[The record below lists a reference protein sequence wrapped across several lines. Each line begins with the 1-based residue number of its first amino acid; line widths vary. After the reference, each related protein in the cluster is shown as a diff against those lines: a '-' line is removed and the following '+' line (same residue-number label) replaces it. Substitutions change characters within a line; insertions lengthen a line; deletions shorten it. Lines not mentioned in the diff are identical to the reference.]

1 MGVLG
6 HAPDSGG
13 DAVTAPRAALY
24 ARVST
29 DEQDPG
35 LQVAELRRLAEQRGW
50 TVAAEYVDRGVSGAK
65 ESRPGL
71 DRLLADAQAGLLD
84 LVAVWKLD
92 RLGRSLPHLLR
103 TLDSLTGWGV
113 QFVSARDSG
122 IDTTSPS
129 GRLMLHMLAAFAEFE
144 RSLLRERVIAGIRR
158 AQAQGKHCG
167 RKPVEIDLRPAVAML
182 DRGHGIKT
190 TARSLGVSVSTLRR
204 RLREAGEW
212 PRPVD
217 RDLGVQNPGAQV

>member
-1 MGVLG
+1 
-6 HAPDSGG
+6 
-13 DAVTAPRAALY
+13 VTAPRAALY

-29 DEQDPG
+29 DEQSPE

-50 TVAAEYVDRGVSGAK
+50 RVVGEYVDHGVSGAK
-65 ESRPGL
+65 ESRPAL
-71 DRLLADAQAGLLD
+71 DRLLADAQAGELD

-92 RLGRSLPHLLR
+92 RLGRSLQHLLR

-144 RSLLRERVIAGIRR
+144 RGLLRERVLAGVRR
-158 AQAQGKHCG
+158 AQAAGKHCG
-167 RKPVEIDLRPAVAML
+167 RKKVEIDLRPAVAML
-182 DRGHGIKT
+182 DKGHGIKT

-212 PRPVD
+212 PRT
-217 RDLGVQNPGAQV
+217 RPG

>member
-1 MGVLG
+1 M
-6 HAPDSGG
+6 
-13 DAVTAPRAALY
+13 TAPRAALY

-35 LQVAELRRLAEQRGW
+35 LQVADLHRLAQHRGW
-50 TVAAEYVDRGVSGAK
+50 TVAGEYLDLGISGSKA
-65 ESRPGL
+65 SRPGL
-71 DRLLADAQAGLLD
+71 DRLMADARAGRLD
-84 LVAVWKLD
+84 VVAVWRFD
-92 RLGRSLPHLLR
+92 RFARSTRHLL
-103 TLDSLTGWGV
+103 LALEEFQALSVD
-113 QFVSARDSG
+113 FVSVRES
-122 IDTTSPS
+122 IDTSTPM
-129 GRLMLHMLAAFAEFE
+129 GRMVFTMVAAVAELE
-144 RSLLRERVIAGIRR
+144 KELIRERVIAGIRR

-167 RKPVEIDLRPAVAML
+167 RKPVAIDLRPAVAML

-204 RLREAGEW
+204 RLREVGAW

>member
-1 MGVLG
+1 M
-6 HAPDSGG
+6 S
-13 DAVTAPRAALY
+13 APRAALY

-29 DEQDPG
+29 DEQSPE
-35 LQVAELRRLAEQRGW
+35 LQVAELRRLAELRGW
-50 TVAAEYVDRGVSGAK
+50 RVVDEYIDHGVSGSK
-65 ESRPGL
+65 ESRPAL
-71 DRLLADAQAGLLD
+71 DRLLADAQAGELD

-92 RLGRSLPHLLR
+92 RLGRSLQHLLR
-103 TLDSLTGWGV
+103 TMDCLAGWGV

-144 RSLLRERVIAGIRR
+144 RALLRERVIAGVRR

-167 RKPVEIDLRPAVAML
+167 RKKVEIDLRPAVAML
-182 DRGHGIKT
+182 DKGHGIKT

-212 PRPVD
+212 PRQPA
-217 RDLGVQNPGAQV
+217 RINGVQNPPAQV

>member
-1 MGVLG
+1 
-6 HAPDSGG
+6 
-13 DAVTAPRAALY
+13 VTAPRAALY

-29 DEQDPG
+29 DEQSPE
-35 LQVAELRRLAEQRGW
+35 LQVAELRRLAELRGW
-50 TVAAEYVDRGVSGAK
+50 RVVDEYVDHGVSGAK
-65 ESRPGL
+65 ESRPAL
-71 DRLLADAQAGLLD
+71 DRLLADAQAGELD

-92 RLGRSLPHLLR
+92 RLGRSLQHLLR

-129 GRLMLHMLAAFAEFE
+129 GRLMLHMLAAFAQFE
-144 RSLLRERVIAGIRR
+144 RDLLRERVIAGVRR
-158 AQAQGKHCG
+158 AQAAGKHCG
-167 RKPVEIDLRPAVAML
+167 RKKVEIDLRPAVAML
-182 DRGHGIKT
+182 DKGHGIKT

-212 PRPVD
+212 PRQPD
-217 RDLGVQNPGAQV
+217 TIIGVQNPAVQV

>member
-1 MGVLG
+1 M
-6 HAPDSGG
+6 SG
-13 DAVTAPRAALY
+13 PRAALY

-29 DEQDPG
+29 DEQSPE

-50 TVAAEYVDRGVSGAK
+50 RVVDEYIDHGVSGAK
-65 ESRPGL
+65 ESRPAL
-71 DRLLADAQAGLLD
+71 DRLLADAQAGELD

-92 RLGRSLPHLLR
+92 RLGRSLQHLLR

-129 GRLMLHMLAAFAEFE
+129 GRLMLHMLAAFAQFE
-144 RSLLRERVIAGIRR
+144 RDLLRERVIAGVRR
-158 AQAQGKHCG
+158 AQAAGKHCG
-167 RKPVEIDLRPAVAML
+167 RKKVEIDLRPAVAML

-212 PRPVD
+212 PRQAD
-217 RDLGVQNPGAQV
+217 TIIGVQNPPAQV

>member
-13 DAVTAPRAALY
+13 DAVTALRAALY

-29 DEQDPG
+29 DEQDPE
-35 LQVAELRRLAEQRGW
+35 LQVVDLRRLAEHRGW
-50 TVAAEYVDRGVSGAK
+50 RVVGEYVDRGVSGSKA
-65 ESRPGL
+65 SRPGL
-71 DRLLADAQAGLLD
+71 DQLMDAARRGRLDV
-84 LVAVWKLD
+84 VAVWRFD
-92 RLGRSLPHLLR
+92 RFARSTAHLLQALSEFQAR
-103 TLDSLTGWGV
+103 SIN
-113 QFVSARDSG
+113 FVSVREA
-122 IDTTSPS
+122 IDTSTPM
-129 GRLMLHMLAAFAEFE
+129 GRMVFTMVAAVAELE
-144 RSLLRERVIAGIRR
+144 KELIRERVIAGIRR

-204 RLREAGEW
+204 RLREAGDW
-212 PRPVD
+212 PRP
-217 RDLGVQNPGAQV
+217 

>member
-1 MGVLG
+1 M
-6 HAPDSGG
+6 
-13 DAVTAPRAALY
+13 TAPRAALY

-29 DEQDPG
+29 DEQSPD
-35 LQVAELRRLAEQRGW
+35 LQVEELRRLAEQRGW
-50 TVAAEYVDRGVSGAK
+50 RVVDEYVDRGVSGVK
-65 ESRPGL
+65 ESRPAL
-71 DRLLADAQAGLLD
+71 DALLADAQAGKLD

-92 RLGRSLPHLLR
+92 RLGRSLQHLLR

-129 GRLMLHMLAAFAEFE
+129 GRLMLHMLAAFAQFE
-144 RSLLRERVIAGIRR
+144 RDLLRERVIAGVRR

-167 RKPVEIDLRPAVAML
+167 RKPVKIDLRPAVAML

-212 PRPVD
+212 PRRTSVD
-217 RDLGVQNPGAQV
+217 RGVQNPAAQV

>member
-1 MGVLG
+1 M
-6 HAPDSGG
+6 
-13 DAVTAPRAALY
+13 TAPRAALY

-29 DEQDPG
+29 DEQSPD
-35 LQVAELRRLAEQRGW
+35 LQVEELRRLAEQRGW
-50 TVAAEYVDRGVSGAK
+50 SVVGEYVDHGISGVK
-65 ESRPGL
+65 ESRPAL
-71 DRLLADAQAGLLD
+71 DALLADAQAGKLD

-92 RLGRSLPHLLR
+92 RLGRSLQHLLR
-103 TLDSLTGWGV
+103 TLDCLTGWGV

-129 GRLMLHMLAAFAEFE
+129 GRLMLHMLAAFAQFE
-144 RSLLRERVIAGIRR
+144 RDLLRERVIAGVRR

-167 RKPVEIDLRPAVAML
+167 RKPVAIDLRPAVAML

-212 PRPVD
+212 PRQARLD
-217 RDLGVQNPGAQV
+217 RGVQNPRAQV